1 VGVVVYLVRARA
13 GIAMTVPRLGF
24 MLAFVT
30 LIVGSTIGVLIQ
42 VQLAASHQFLPDAAV
57 GGHASAQVGGYLV
70 LFALSAIEWR
80 LKGAEGV
87 GVAGRVQVAL
97 LFIGGILLSIG
108 VLLNIQPLLASF
120 IPLDLVALGIF
131 LARVGPQVLGA
142 AWLEAGSSRHFAIAA
157 AWAIVNLV
165 LTIIFVVALIG
176 AQGDFNKV
184 NTGVLTAADHAI
196 FLGVMTNMFFGLMH
210 DLTPD
215 QRHVMAYTE
224 NIIFWVMNVAL
235 AGFVITLIVQQQW
248 GEKFFTPFQGAAI
261 LVGIVAFSI
270 RLSRPQTPAT
280 VTSSMASPV

>member
-1 VGVVVYLVRARA
+1 
-13 GIAMTVPRLGF
+13 MTVPRLGF